1 MLASNDIREF
11 DVALANNAIRSWAPA
26 LLLLAVSFLGTAA
39 LALRAPDTGTAP
51 VAAIFPPWWGS
62 ERVLAAAADAD
73 AIIVREG
80 AWPAILVVKS
90 KHGDFAARLHAAG
103 AWLLVDPRSVAAC
116 LKENT

>member
-1 MLASNDIREF
+1 MREF

-73 AIIVREG
+73 AIIV
-80 AWPAILVVKS
+80 VTS